1 MKININPTNLS
12 GYVNIK
18 PEYDHMKNLDA
29 TVEDAEAT
37 EILCFEAIR
46 RVPYTEIGNF
56 LSHLVKKM
64 RLNSKLVVHEID
76 SYEISRQYFYGE
88 LNGDALNDTIYS
100 NELPVFSSVDMNS
113 IASCLQEL
121 GLVIVKKRI
130 NGCFFTLE
138 AVRNG

>member
-18 PEYDHMKNLDA
+18 PEYDHMKNLDT

-64 RLNSKLVVHEID
+64 RLNSKLVVIHHLRITYKFQKEGN
-76 SYEISRQYFYGE
+76 EQR
-88 LNGDALNDTIYS
+88 GDFKYS
-100 NELPVFSSVDMNS
+100 LWT
-113 IASCLQEL
+113 
-121 GLVIVKKRI
+121 
-130 NGCFFTLE
+130 TL
-138 AVRNG
+138 